1 MRRRTFCKTTLA
13 AAVAAAIPGCGR
25 DMPPAA
31 TDVGSLIPAVSSAGE
46 EISIETV
53 AISEL
58 ADSLSGN
65 LYLQADEGYAAAKRV
80 WNGMFDHRQPSMVV
94 QCLSTDDVVNAVN
107 FARERNLLV
116 SVKGGGHSYPGKST
130 SDGGMMI
137 DLSQMHAVDVDAD
150 GNAPNGHKTARVDG
164 GALLAHLDGAALQ
177 HNLLTTT
184 GIVSHTGVGGF
195 TLGGG
200 MGRTDRMMGLAIDNL
215 LAATVVTA
223 SGDVVRASEDE
234 NGDLFWG
241 LRGGGGNFGVV
252 TEFVYRLHPFN
263 PTVYG
268 GDLIYDV
275 DKNFLEHY
283 AELLDT
289 VPDEA
294 NIEPVFMP
302 GEDGNMI
309 AIVGVV
315 WGGDHAAGEKALA
328 SMLAFPGL
336 KGGELGPKS
345 YQAIQTQWDG
355 LLAHG
360 GQSYLKSGFLNE
372 LTPEVIEIMV
382 DFVNRGTI
390 SSWFQHLG
398 GATSRV
404 APDATAF
411 AHRNVAVNF
420 GIDYSSR
427 DPAQNEAGIAAVREF
442 YYALAPHMS
451 GFYTNLHD
459 DTEKKIWG
467 NYGSNYPRLVELKNQ
482 YDPTNLF
489 RLNANIRSTV

>member
-1 MRRRTFCKTTLA
+1 MLRRTFCKTTLA
-13 AAVAAAIPGCGR
+13 AAVAATIPGCGR

-31 TDVGSLIPAVSSAGE
+31 TDVGSLIPAVSSAGA
-46 EISIETV
+46 EISIETA
-53 AISEL
+53 AIGEL
-58 ADSLSGN
+58 ADSLSGH

-80 WNGMFDHRQPSMVV
+80 WNGMFDHKQPAMVV
-94 QCLSTDDVVNAVN
+94 QCVSTADVVNAVD
-107 FARERNLLV
+107 FARDRNLLV
-116 SVKGGGHSYPGKST
+116 SVKGGGHSLPGKCT

-137 DLSQMHAVDVDAD
+137 DLSKMHTVDVDAD
-150 GNAPNGHKTARVDG
+150 GNAPNGHKSARVDG
-164 GALLAHLDGAALQ
+164 GALLSHLDGAALQ

-184 GIVSHTGVGGF
+184 GTVSHTGVGGF

-223 SGDVVRASEDE
+223 SGDVVRASEEE
-234 NGDLFWG
+234 NADLFWG

-268 GDLIYDV
+268 GELIYDV
-275 DKNFLEHY
+275 DKNFLEFY
-283 AELLDT
+283 AELLDQA
-289 VPDEA
+289 PDEA
-294 NIEPVFMP
+294 NIEPFFMP
-302 GEDGNMI
+302 GEDGKMM
-309 AIVGVV
+309 AVVTVV

-336 KGGELGPKS
+336 KGGDLGPKS

-355 LLAHG
+355 LAAHG
-360 GQSYLKSGFLNE
+360 GQEYLKSGFLNE

-390 SSWFQHLG
+390 VSWFQHLG

-411 AHRNVAVNF
+411 AHRNMTVNF
-420 GIDYSSR
+420 GINYSSR
-427 DPAQNEAGIAAVREF
+427 DPALNEAGIAAVREF
-442 YYALAPHMS
+442 YYVLEPHMA

-459 DTEKKIWG
+459 DTEKKTWG
-467 NYGSNYPRLVELKNQ
+467 NYGPNYPRLVEIKNQ

-489 RLNANIRSTV
+489 RLNANIKPTV

>member
-13 AAVAAAIPGCGR
+13 AAVAATIPGCGKEL
-25 DMPPAA
+25 PPAA
-31 TDVGSLIPAVSSAGE
+31 TDVGSLIPAVSSAGA
-46 EISIETV
+46 EISIESA
-53 AISEL
+53 AIGEL
-58 ADSLSGN
+58 AGSLSGN
-65 LYLQADEGYAAAKRV
+65 LYLQGDDGYDAAKRV
-80 WNGMFDHRQPSMVV
+80 WNGMFDHKQPAMVV
-94 QCLSTDDVVNAVN
+94 QCMSTYDVVHAVD
-107 FARERNLLV
+107 FARDRNLLV
-116 SVKGGGHSYPGKST
+116 SVKGGGHSFPGKCT

-137 DLSQMHAVDVDAD
+137 DLSQMYAVDVDVDA
-150 GNAPNGHKTARVDG
+150 KTARVDG
-164 GALLAHLDGAALQ
+164 GALLAHLDSAALQ

-184 GIVSHTGVGGF
+184 GVVSHTGVGGF

-234 NGDLFWG
+234 NADLFWG
-241 LRGGGGNFGVV
+241 LRGGGGNFGIV

-268 GDLIYDV
+268 GDLIYDI
-275 DKNFLEHY
+275 DRDFLEFY
-283 AELLDT
+283 AELLAT
-289 VPDEA
+289 APDEA
-294 NIEPVFMP
+294 NIEPGFGP

-309 AIVGVV
+309 AIVGVT
-315 WGGDHAAGEKALA
+315 WAGDHAAGEKALA
-328 SMLAFPGL
+328 PMLAFPGL
-336 KGGELGPKS
+336 KSGELGPKS

-355 LLAHG
+355 LAAHG
-360 GQSYLKSGFLNE
+360 AQNYLKSGFLNE
-372 LTPEVIEIMV
+372 ITAEVIEIMV
-382 DFVNRGTI
+382 EFANRGETV
-390 SSWFQHLG
+390 SWFQHLG

-420 GIDYSSR
+420 GIEYSSQ

-442 YYALAPHMS
+442 YYALEPHMA
-451 GFYTNLHD
+451 GFYTNLND
-459 DTEKKIWG
+459 DTEKKTWG
-467 NYGSNYPRLVELKNQ
+467 NYGPNYPRLVELKNQ

-489 RLNANIRSTV
+489 RLNANIRPTV